1 MSSIIFQ
8 NIIDKINTSSNN
20 INSYFENSDYYNTNI
35 YDIYTKIPKSN
46 IIIYIF
52 IVFIVFNFISRL
64 EIRLNEIMT
73 FLVSV
78 ILIYILF
85 KKDYSEFIK
94 YTNVKKSQLDF
105 LHKLIF
111 NDTDVEYAKLSDI
124 FFKPV
129 GNDQK
134 SFLYLNPLIVQFFY
148 NLRNYSQ
155 INVSSYISSI
165 IHSNNVIGLY
175 YQSTIGLDRNYL
187 NYELAIEETKKALND
202 LNSLIY
208 NIPSTKKSYNKLEE
222 SIKILHS
229 LLNKHI
235 TDMAVIFKNENKMGE
250 MSIDKRPDSFY
261 DMYFKINEDDTKTE
275 DYMSVYNLY

>member
-20 INSYFENSDYYNTNI
+20 INSYFNNIDYYNTNI

-73 FLVSV
+73 FLVSIV
-78 ILIYILF
+78 LIYILF

-111 NDTDVEYAKLSDI
+111 NRRI
-124 FFKPV
+124 F
-129 GNDQK
+129 
-134 SFLYLNPLIVQFFY
+134 
-148 NLRNYSQ
+148 
-155 INVSSYISSI
+155 
-165 IHSNNVIGLY
+165 
-175 YQSTIGLDRNYL
+175 
-187 NYELAIEETKKALND
+187 
-202 LNSLIY
+202 
-208 NIPSTKKSYNKLEE
+208 
-222 SIKILHS
+222 
-229 LLNKHI
+229 
-235 TDMAVIFKNENKMGE
+235 
-250 MSIDKRPDSFY
+250 
-261 DMYFKINEDDTKTE
+261 
-275 DYMSVYNLY
+275 

>member
-64 EIRLNEIMT
+64 KIRLNEIMT
-73 FLVSV
+73 FLISIV
-78 ILIYILF
+78 LIYILF

-94 YTNVKKSQLDF
+94 YTNVKKSELDF
-105 LHKLIF
+105 LHKLVF
-111 NDTDVEYAKLSDI
+111 NDVDIKYAKLTDI
-124 FFKPV
+124 FLKPS
-129 GNDQK
+129 GDER
-134 SFLYLNPLIVQFFY
+134 SYLYLNPLIVKLFY

-155 INVSSYISSI
+155 ENVSSYVNSI
-165 IHSNNVIGLY
+165 IHCNNVIGLY
-175 YQSTIGLDRNYL
+175 YQSTIGMNRTYL
-187 NYELAIEETKKALND
+187 NYELAIDETKKALND
-202 LNSLIY
+202 YNSFIY
-208 NIPSTKKSYNKLEE
+208 TIQHSKHNYNKLED

-235 TDMAVIFKNENKMGE
+235 SDMAVIFKNENKMEE

-261 DMYFKINEDDTKTE
+261 DMYFKIGENDTKTL
-275 DYMSVYNLY
+275 DYISVYDVY

>member
-8 NIIDKINTSSNN
+8 NIIDKVNTSSNN

-46 IIIYIF
+46 IIVYIF

-78 ILIYILF
+78 ILIYILL

-111 NDTDVEYAKLSDI
+111 NDTDVDYAKLSDL
-124 FFKPV
+124 FFKPDDH
-129 GNDQK
+129 NQK

-155 INVSSYISSI
+155 VNISAYVNSI

-175 YQSTIGLDRNYL
+175 YQSTIGIDRNYL

-202 LNSLIY
+202 FNSFIY
-208 NIPSTKKSYNKLEE
+208 NIASAKKAYNRLEE

-235 TDMAVIFKNENKMGE
+235 SDMAVIFKNDSKMGE
-250 MSIDKRPDSFY
+250 MSIYKKPDSFY
-261 DMYFKINEDDTKTE
+261 DMYFKIGDDDTKTE

>member
-8 NIIDKINTSSNN
+8 NIIDKVNTSTNN
-20 INSYFENSDYYNTNI
+20 INSYFDNIDYYNTNI

-46 IIIYIF
+46 IIIYIL

-94 YTNVKKSQLDF
+94 YTNVKKGQLDF

-111 NDTDVEYAKLSDI
+111 NDTDVDYAKVADVFL
-124 FFKPV
+124 KPV
-129 GNDQK
+129 GNNDK

-155 INVSSYISSI
+155 INISSYVNSI

-175 YQSTIGLDRNYL
+175 YQSSIGLNRTYL

-202 LNSLIY
+202 FNSLIY
-208 NIPSTKKSYNKLEE
+208 NISSTKKSYNNLED

-235 TDMAVIFKNENKMGE
+235 SDMAVIFKNENKMGN

-261 DMYFKINEDDTKTE
+261 DMYFKIGENDTKTL
-275 DYMSVYNLY
+275 DYMSVYDVY

>member
-52 IVFIVFNFISRL
+52 IVFILFNFISRL
-64 EIRLNEIMT
+64 KIRLNEIMT
-73 FLVSV
+73 FLISIV
-78 ILIYILF
+78 LIYILF

-94 YTNVKKSQLDF
+94 YTNVKKTELDF
-105 LHKLIF
+105 LHKLVF
-111 NDTDVEYAKLSDI
+111 NDVDIKYAKLTDI
-124 FFKPV
+124 FLKPS
-129 GNDQK
+129 GDEK
-134 SFLYLNPLIVQFFY
+134 SYLYLNPLIVKLFY

-155 INVSSYISSI
+155 ENVSSYVNSI
-165 IHSNNVIGLY
+165 IHCNNVIGLY
-175 YQSTIGLDRNYL
+175 YQSTIGVNRTYL
-187 NYELAIEETKKALND
+187 NYELAIDETKKALND
-202 LNSLIY
+202 YNSFIY
-208 NIPSTKKSYNKLEE
+208 TIQHSKKNYNKLED

-235 TDMAVIFKNENKMGE
+235 SDMAVIFKNENKMGE

-261 DMYFKINEDDTKTE
+261 DMYFKIGENDTKTL
-275 DYMSVYNLY
+275 DYISVYDVY

>member
-20 INSYFENSDYYNTNI
+20 INSYFKNSDYYNTNI

-52 IVFIVFNFISRL
+52 VVFIVFNFISHL

-73 FLVSV
+73 FLVSI
-78 ILIYILF
+78 ILIYILLI
-85 KKDYSEFIK
+85 KDYSEFIK
-94 YTNVKKSQLDF
+94 YTNVKKNQLDF

-111 NDTDVEYAKLSDI
+111 NDTGVDYAKVADI
-124 FFKPV
+124 FLKPV
-129 GNDQK
+129 GNNDK
-134 SFLYLNPLIVQFFY
+134 SFLYLNPLIVKFFY

-155 INVSSYISSI
+155 LNISAYINSI
-165 IHSNNVIGLY
+165 IHSNNVIGLS
-175 YQSTIGLDRNYL
+175 YQSTLGVNRTYL
-187 NYELAIEETKKALND
+187 NYELAIEETKKALNN
-202 LNSLIY
+202 LNSMIY
-208 NIPSTKKSYNKLEE
+208 NLHSTKISYNKLEA

-235 TDMAVIFKNENKMGE
+235 IDMGVIFKNDNKME
-250 MSIDKRPDSFY
+250 NMSIDKRPDSFY
-261 DMYFKINEDDTKTE
+261 DMYFKIGENDTKTA
-275 DYMSVYNLY
+275 DYMSVYNVY